1 MQGDENVRV
10 IFGMKLRQFRE
21 QFGYTLKALAQK
33 TGLSPSYLTEIEKGK
48 KYPKAEKI
56 LQLAQALELSFDD
69 LVSLKLDHQLN
80 PLTGL
85 LDSPLMQQF
94 PFQLFGITSRD
105 VLDLVT
111 RSPNE
116 ASILIRALGDIATS
130 YDMRV
135 EHFFYAALRSYQEAH
150 QNHFAELEDA
160 ADTFVTEQG
169 WECTQPLMDDR
180 LRRVLTDTYRYII
193 DDDTLDAYP
202 ELQGFRSVLADGDPP
217 RLLLNSKLLPAQ
229 KAFVLGREIGY
240 CYLGLHDR
248 ATTSS
253 PSEVRSFSQVLN
265 DFKASVFSGAILMS
279 RACLTADL
287 ELFFA
292 RPQWD
297 ETAFLQLLTR
307 YNATPEMFFYRLSEL
322 IPTFLQLP
330 QLHFLRLHTDI
341 GSQRYHLT
349 KHLNMSQLPLPHG
362 LGLHEHY
369 CRRWLSVRVL
379 RQLEQRQQHG
389 VGSQVPI
396 IGVQRSHFVG
406 DETEYFCMSLARP
419 LVLTPATNTSVTLG
433 FRVDETFKKQVRFWD
448 DPAIPCVEINETCER
463 CPLSEVACCERAVSA
478 TLYQREQAIVS
489 RNDTLHHLLASLQTG
504 TQA

>member
-21 QFGYTLKALAQK
+21 QLGYTLKTLAQK

-56 LQLAQALELSFDD
+56 LQLAQALELSLDD
-69 LVSLKLDHQLN
+69 LVSLKLENQLN

-105 VLDLVT
+105 VIDLVT

-116 ASILIRALGDIATS
+116 ASTLIRTLGEIATS
-130 YDMRV
+130 YDVRV
-135 EHFFYAALRSYQEAH
+135 EHFFYAALRSYQETH
-150 QNHFAELEDA
+150 QNYFAELEDA
-160 ADTFVTEQG
+160 ADAFAAEQG
-169 WECTQPLMDDR
+169 WDRTQVLSDDL
-180 LRRVLTDTYRYII
+180 LRSVLSDVYGYAL
-193 DDDTLDAYP
+193 DDQTLDAYP

-240 CYLGLHDR
+240 RYLGLHDR

-253 PSEVRSFSQVLN
+253 PSEVRSFAQVLN
-265 DFKASVFSGAILMS
+265 DFKASVFAGALLMS
-279 RACLTADL
+279 RAELTADL
-287 ELFFA
+287 ERFFV

-297 ETAFLQLLTR
+297 ETAFLTMLTR

-322 IPTFLQLP
+322 IPTFLELP
-330 QLHFLRLHTDI
+330 QLHFLRLHTAV
-341 GSQRYHLT
+341 GSQHYHLT

-362 LGLHEHY
+362 LSLHEHY

-379 RQLEQRQQHG
+379 RELEQRQQHG
-389 VGSQVPI
+389 GGQAPVVGA
-396 IGVQRSHFVG
+396 QRSHFVG
-406 DETEYFCMSLARP
+406 DETEYFCISLARP
-419 LVLTPATNTSVTLG
+419 LVLTPNTNTSVTLG
-433 FRVDETFKKQVRFWD
+433 FRVDDAFKKRVRFWD
-448 DPAIPCVEINETCER
+448 DPVIPCVEINETCER
-463 CPLSEVACCERAVSA
+463 CPLPEMACRDRAVPA
-478 TLYQREQAIVS
+478 ALYEREQAIAS
-489 RNDTLHHLLASLQTG
+489 RNDTLNNLLASLKTG
-504 TQA
+504 V

>member
-21 QFGYTLKALAQK
+21 QLGYTLKALAQK

-56 LQLAQALELSFDD
+56 LQLAEALELSFDD
-69 LVSLKLDHQLN
+69 LVSLKLDNQLN

-116 ASILIRALGDIATS
+116 ASTLIRTLGEIAAS

-150 QNHFAELEDA
+150 QNHFADLEDA
-160 ADTFVTEQG
+160 ADTFATERG
-169 WECTQPLMDDR
+169 WDRTQPLTDDV
-180 LRRVLTDTYRYII
+180 LREVLTDTYGYIL
-193 DDDTLDAYP
+193 DDQTLDAYP
-202 ELQGFRSVLADGDPP
+202 ELQGFRSVLATRDSPQ
-217 RLLLNSKLLPAQ
+217 LLLNSKLLPAQ

-253 PSEVRSFSQVLN
+253 PSEVRSFAQVLN
-265 DFKASVFSGAILMS
+265 DFKASVFSGALLMS
-279 RACLTADL
+279 RTYLIADL
-287 ELFFA
+287 ELFLA

-297 ETAFLQLLTR
+297 ATAFLQLLTR

-330 QLHFLRLHTDI
+330 QLHFLRLHSDV

-379 RQLEQRQQHG
+379 RQLEQRQRHG
-389 VGSQVPI
+389 GGQVPVV
-396 IGVQRSHFVG
+396 GAQRSHFVG
-406 DETEYFCMSLARP
+406 DETEYICISLARP

-433 FRVDETFKKQVRFWD
+433 FRVDDAFKKQVRFWD
-448 DPAIPCVEINETCER
+448 DPAIACVEINETCER
-463 CPLSEVACCERAVSA
+463 CPLSEVACCERAVPA
-478 TLYQREQAIVS
+478 TFYQREQAIAS
-489 RNDTLHHLLASLQTG
+489 RNNSLKRLLDSLQTG
-504 TQA
+504 ARP

>member
-21 QFGYTLKALAQK
+21 QLGYTLKTLAQR

-56 LQLAQALELSFDD
+56 LQLANALDLSYDD
-69 LVSLKLDHQLN
+69 LVSLKLENQLN

-94 PFQLFGITSRD
+94 PFQLFGIAPRD
-105 VLDLVT
+105 VIDLVT

-116 ASILIRALGDIATS
+116 ASTLIRTLGEIATS

-160 ADTFVTEQG
+160 ADAFAAEQV
-169 WECTQPLMDDR
+169 WDRTQLLPCDL
-180 LRRVLTDTYRYII
+180 LRGVLTDTYGYVL
-193 DDDTLDAYP
+193 DDHTLNDYP
-202 ELQGFRSVLADGDPP
+202 RLQGFRSVLADSDPP
-217 RLLLNSKLLPAQ
+217 RLLLNSKLMPAQ

-240 CYLGLHDR
+240 RYLDLRDR
-248 ATTSS
+248 AATSS
-253 PSEVRSFSQVLN
+253 PSEVRSFAQVLN
-265 DFKASVFSGAILMS
+265 DFKASVFSGALLMP
-279 RACLTADL
+279 RTQLTDDL
-287 ELFFA
+287 KLFFT

-297 ETAFLQLLTR
+297 ETAFLTLLTR

-322 IPTFLQLP
+322 IPTFLELP
-330 QLHFLRLHTDI
+330 QLHFLRLHSKA
-341 GSQRYHLT
+341 GSQRYDLT

-379 RQLEQRQQHG
+379 RELEQRGGNAQTPL
-389 VGSQVPI
+389 V
-396 IGVQRSHFVG
+396 GVQRSHFAG

-419 LVLTPATNTSVTLG
+419 LVLTPNTNTSVTLG
-433 FRVDETFKKQVRFWD
+433 FRVDDDFKKMVRFWD
-448 DPAIPCVEINETCER
+448 DPAIPRVEINETCER
-463 CPLSEVACCERAVSA
+463 CPLSEAACSDRAVPA
-478 TLYQREQAIVS
+478 TTYEREQDIAS
-489 RNDTLHHLLASLQTG
+489 RNDTLNELLTSLQ
-504 TQA
+504 

>member
-21 QFGYTLKALAQK
+21 QLGYTLKTLAQR

-56 LQLAQALELSFDD
+56 LQLANALDLSFDD
-69 LVSLKLDHQLN
+69 LVSLKLENQLN

-94 PFQLFGITSRD
+94 PFQLFGITPRD
-105 VLDLVT
+105 VIDLVT

-116 ASILIRALGDIATS
+116 ASTLIRTLGEIATS

-160 ADTFVTEQG
+160 ADAFAVEQG
-169 WECTQPLMDDR
+169 WDRTQPMAADL
-180 LRRVLTDTYRYII
+180 LGTVLTETYGYVL
-193 DDDTLDAYP
+193 DDQTLDDYP
-202 ELQGFRSVLADGDPP
+202 KLQGFRSVLADGAPP
-217 RLLLNSKLLPAQ
+217 RLLLNSKLMPAQ

-240 CYLGLHDR
+240 RHLDLRDR

-253 PSEVRSFSQVLN
+253 PSEVRSFAQVLN
-265 DFKASVFSGAILMS
+265 DFKASVFSGALLMP
-279 RACLTADL
+279 RAQLTADL

-297 ETAFLQLLTR
+297 EATFLALLTR
-307 YNATPEMFFYRLSEL
+307 YHATPEMFFYRLSEL
-322 IPTFLQLP
+322 IPTALELP
-330 QLHFLRLHTDI
+330 QLHFLRLHSKV
-341 GSQRYHLT
+341 GSQRYDLT

-369 CRRWLSVRVL
+369 CRRWLSVQVL
-379 RQLEQRQQHG
+379 RELEQRQQQG
-389 VGSQVPI
+389 RGRDIGNVQAPLV
-396 IGVQRSHFVG
+396 GVQRSHFVG

-419 LVLTPATNTSVTLG
+419 LVLTPGTNTSVTLG
-433 FRVDETFKKQVRFWD
+433 FRVDEAFKKRVRFWD
-448 DPAIPCVEINETCER
+448 DPAIPQVEINETCER
-463 CPLSEVACCERAVSA
+463 CPLPASACNERAVPAIS
-478 TLYQREQAIVS
+478 YDREQAIAS
-489 RNDTLHHLLASLQTG
+489 RNDTLNELLLSLQ
-504 TQA
+504 

>member
-1 MQGDENVRV
+1 MQGDANVRV

-21 QFGYTLKALAQK
+21 QLGYTLKTLAHK

-69 LVSLKLDHQLN
+69 LVSLKLGNELH

-116 ASILIRALGDIATS
+116 ASTLIRTLGEIAAS

-150 QNHFAELEDA
+150 QNHFADLEEA
-160 ADTFVTEQG
+160 ADVFATEQG
-169 WECTQPLMDDR
+169 WDRTQPLTDVV
-180 LRRVLTDTYRYII
+180 LREVLTEVYGYVLDDT
-193 DDDTLDAYP
+193 TLDAYP
-202 ELQGFRSVLADGDPP
+202 KLQGFRSVLADGDPP

-229 KAFVLGREIGY
+229 KAFVLGREMGY
-240 CYLGLHDR
+240 RYLGLHER

-253 PSEVRSFSQVLN
+253 PSEVRSFVQVLN
-265 DFKASVFSGAILMS
+265 DFKASVFAGALLMS
-279 RACLTADL
+279 QTDLTADL
-287 ELFFA
+287 EHFFA
-292 RPQWD
+292 RPQWN
-297 ETAFLQLLTR
+297 ETAFLQMLTR

-322 IPTFLQLP
+322 IPTSLQLP
-330 QLHFLRLHTDI
+330 QLHFLRLHTDV

-379 RQLEQRQQHG
+379 RQLEKRQQHG
-389 VGSQVPI
+389 GEQAPVV
-396 IGVQRSHFVG
+396 GVQRSHFVG
-406 DETEYFCMSLARP
+406 DETEYFCISLARP
-419 LVLTPATNTSVTLG
+419 LVLKPATNTSVTLG
-433 FRVDETFKKQVRFWD
+433 FRIDDAFKKQVRFWD

-463 CPLSEVACCERAVSA
+463 CPLSEVACCERAVPA
-478 TLYQREQAIVS
+478 TFYQREQAIAS
-489 RNDTLHHLLASLQTG
+489 RNDTLKDLLASLHTS
-504 TQA
+504 TEA

>member
-10 IFGMKLRQFRE
+10 IFGMKLRRFRE
-21 QFGYTLKALAQK
+21 QLGYTLKTLAQR

-56 LQLAQALELSFDD
+56 LRLAKALDLSFDD
-69 LVSLKLDHQLN
+69 LVSLKLEHQLN

-94 PFQLFGITSRD
+94 PFQLFGIAPRD
-105 VLDLVT
+105 VIDLVT

-116 ASILIRALGDIATS
+116 ASALIRTLGEIATS

-160 ADTFVTEQG
+160 ADAFAAEQG
-169 WECTQPLMDDR
+169 WDCTQPLAEGL
-180 LRRVLTDTYRYII
+180 LRGVLTDIYGYVL
-193 DDDTLDAYP
+193 DDRTLDDYP
-202 ELQGFRSVLADGDPP
+202 KLQGFRSVLAASDPP
-217 RLLLNSKLLPAQ
+217 RLLLNSKLMPAQ

-240 CYLGLHDR
+240 RYLDLRDR
-248 ATTSS
+248 AATSS
-253 PSEVRSFSQVLN
+253 PSEVRSFAQVLN
-265 DFKASVFSGAILMS
+265 DFKASVFSGALLMP
-279 RACLTADL
+279 RTQLTADL
-287 ELFFA
+287 ERFFA
-292 RPQWD
+292 RLLWN
-297 ETAFLQLLTR
+297 EAAFTTLLTR

-330 QLHFLRLHTDI
+330 QLHFLRLHSEV
-341 GSQRYHLT
+341 GSQRYDLT

-379 RQLEQRQQHG
+379 RELEERQQHG
-389 VGSQVPI
+389 GGQVQAPAV
-396 IGVQRSHFVG
+396 GVQRSHFVG

-419 LVLTPATNTSVTLG
+419 LVLTPTTNTSVTLG
-433 FRVDETFKKQVRFWD
+433 FRVDDDFKKRARFWD
-448 DPAIPCVEINETCER
+448 DPAIPSVEINETCER
-463 CPLSEVACCERAVSA
+463 CPLSEMACSDRAVA
-478 TLYQREQAIVS
+478 AAFYECEQAIAS
-489 RNDTLHHLLASLQTG
+489 RNETLDALLTSLK
-504 TQA
+504 